1 MVREA
6 EVEGHEVG
14 IYDEEIGEVFLDGAY
29 DFVVVCFGEAF
40 QRGLFYY
47 VAEVCTCQQSLV
59 ALRSSKRVQML
70 YSPYLG
76 SRSSSIRLCI
86 DSGDGRTKHRQR
98 RWRIFSRFGLSIRLP
113 TC

>member
-47 VAEVCTCQQSLV
+47 VAEVDVVFAIL
-59 ALRSSKRVQML
+59 
-70 YSPYLG
+70 
-76 SRSSSIRLCI
+76 
-86 DSGDGRTKHRQR
+86 
-98 RWRIFSRFGLSIRLP
+98 GLSQLLYQALYRLWGRSHKA
-113 TC
+113 